1 MSPSW
6 LCVSSLSPQQRLDV
20 LSLLDR
26 TEVRLGREAIDEGRR
41 RAVVHGWRAEH
52 WLSYEDDVLTQ
63 YAMANG
69 EEHATVEM
77 CGGDVDENLLEKLLE
92 KHVVI
97 DWWTRGP
104 EPCEHTLGTVIRMLQ
119 LMRVS
124 LPVPVETVPEGF
136 ILRNFESH
144 HDEQAWLDQNNAA
157 FAHHPEQGAWHIADL
172 EERTH
177 EPWFDPSGF
186 LLLEIDERIAASCW
200 TKVHELHPD
209 RFGEIYVISVH
220 PDFQH
225 HHLGRVMV
233 TQGLNVLYRKG
244 VTEAVLFV
252 DESNEPAMKLYDS
265 LGFRLDREDRLV
277 RFTRLTSADDVAHA
291 VRDRGSER
299 HYHESA

>member
-1 MSPSW
+1 MSPTWS
-6 LCVSSLSPQQRLDV
+6 CVLSLSSQQRLDV

-26 TEVRLGREAIDEGRR
+26 TEALLGREAIDEGRR

-52 WLSYEDDVLTQ
+52 WLYYEDTVLTQ

-69 EEHATVEM
+69 EDHATVEM
-77 CGGDVDENLLEKLLE
+77 CGGDVDESLLEKLLE
-92 KHVVI
+92 THQVI

-104 EPCEHTLGTVIRMLQ
+104 EPCEHTFGTVIRMLQ
-119 LMRVS
+119 LMRAS
-124 LPVPVETVPEGF
+124 LPVPVEPVPEGF
-136 ILRNFESH
+136 TLRNFESH
-144 HDEQAWLDQNNAA
+144 HDEQAWLEQNNAA

-172 EERTH
+172 DERTH

-186 LLLEIDERIAASCW
+186 LLLETQGRIAASCW

-252 DESNEPAMKLYDS
+252 DESNEPAMKLYKS
-265 LGFRLDREDRLV
+265 LGFHLVREDRLV
-277 RFTRLTSADDVAHA
+277 RFTRLVNADDVAHA

-299 HYHESA
+299 HYHEGA